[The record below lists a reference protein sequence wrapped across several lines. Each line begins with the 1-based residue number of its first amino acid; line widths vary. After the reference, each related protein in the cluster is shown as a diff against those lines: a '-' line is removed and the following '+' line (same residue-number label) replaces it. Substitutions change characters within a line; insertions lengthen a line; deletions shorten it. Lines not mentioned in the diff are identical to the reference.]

1 MEMLFQKQFA
11 RKRTPMIR
19 RPNARH
25 ANRPIAAKKP
35 NARHANRP
43 IAAKKPFVIGHRPI
57 AAKKPFVIGH
67 RKEVVPTDLYRK
79 PQHVKKPFFVKFR

>member
-19 RPNARH
+19 
-25 ANRPIAAKKP
+25 KP
-35 NARHANRP
+35 NARHAN
-43 IAAKKPFVIGHRPI
+43 RPI

>member
-19 RPNARH
+19 KPIARH
-25 ANRPIAAKKP
+25 ANRP
-35 NARHANRP
+35 N
-43 IAAKKPFVIGHRPI
+43 V
-57 AAKKPFVIGH
+57 AKKPFVIGH
-67 RKEVVPTDLYRK
+67 RKEVVPTDLSRK

>member
-19 RPNARH
+19 KPNARH

-35 NARHANRP
+35 NARHAN
-43 IAAKKPFVIGHRPI
+43 RPI